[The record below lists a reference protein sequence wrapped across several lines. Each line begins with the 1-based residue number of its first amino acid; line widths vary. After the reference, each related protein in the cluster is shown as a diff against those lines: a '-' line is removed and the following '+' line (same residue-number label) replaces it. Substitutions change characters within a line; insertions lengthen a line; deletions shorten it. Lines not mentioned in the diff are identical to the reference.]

1 MVLDTPIPKIIHQL
15 WIGNKPAP
23 KNLWIHG
30 EMHTNLSVLN
40 ICFGTKKYFKNIDLA
55 PVLQKLNSIEE
66 INGKADVIRWLI
78 LQKFGGIFIDADSI
92 CIHPFDEHLLNGID
106 AFAGWE
112 QERVREGLAATGTMG
127 FTPFHPIVNSAIEWI
142 KRNEISMARSRQ
154 RAWYTCP
161 ATYQNLSIMV
171 GEISKHLSL
180 FFAIHYTVL
189 NTNT

>member
-23 KNLWIHG
+23 TKFMDTWRDAHESLGFKYMFWNEKNI
-30 EMHTNLSVLN
+30 SQ
-40 ICFGTKKYFKNIDLA
+40 NIDLA

-112 QERVREGLAATGTMG
+112 QERVRKGLAATGTMG

-154 RAWYTCP
+154 
-161 ATYQNLSIMV
+161 
-171 GEISKHLSL
+171 
-180 FFAIHYTVL
+180 
-189 NTNT
+189 